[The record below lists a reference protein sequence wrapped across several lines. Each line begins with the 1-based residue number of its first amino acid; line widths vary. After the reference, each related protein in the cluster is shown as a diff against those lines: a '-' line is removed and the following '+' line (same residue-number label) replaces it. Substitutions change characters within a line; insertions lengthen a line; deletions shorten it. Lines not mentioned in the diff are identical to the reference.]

1 MATWVGALR
10 AMGPVLDFLPSSR
23 VAIHHNSL
31 DTRWVFSSRLI
42 IECLLSTALLPW
54 QGSGWSFSLLPCPAQ
69 PAQPPFLQLHKQGG
83 PLPLLT
89 APEGSV

>member
-1 MATWVGALR
+1 MEIGGYTRLRRRLMLAMLAFSLVPLLAL
-10 AMGPVLDFLPSSR
+10 GLFFQ
-23 VAIHHNSL
+23 
-31 DTRWVFSSRLI
+31 TLI
-42 IECLLSTALLPW
+42 IECLISTALLHW